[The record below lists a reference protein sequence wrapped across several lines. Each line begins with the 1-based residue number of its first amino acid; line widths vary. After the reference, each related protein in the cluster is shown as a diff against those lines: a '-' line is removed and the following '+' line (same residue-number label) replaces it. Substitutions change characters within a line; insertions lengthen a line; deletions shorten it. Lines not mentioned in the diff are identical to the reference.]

1 MEKANPI
8 ICRPPRISSGR
19 RKAGGQRVIVRE
31 GAEPVGWHSCAIAC
45 AELEEAIGWGRKNE
59 FHKSQS
65 LLALFIVPIL
75 VFSSRGQTA
84 PQPNPEDM
92 KRYWQPLVP
101 SIPLVLKQAF
111 PNERIEDNHPV
122 RLVETADITGDGIPE
137 AVVDL
142 GEGGAYT
149 DYVTV
154 MRIEE
159 GKAIVAL
166 FKEADGKVSG
176 YFFQGASVRHGES
189 VRMLPD
195 KKAVYSMST
204 STDDYGR
211 EDTCGV
217 GAYQWDAR
225 RRVFVWNKLLSK

>member
-1 MEKANPI
+1 M
-8 ICRPPRISSGR
+8 RI
-19 RKAGGQRVIVRE
+19 
-31 GAEPVGWHSCAIAC
+31 
-45 AELEEAIGWGRKNE
+45 
-59 FHKSQS
+59 HKSQS

-92 KRYWQPLVP
+92 KRYWQALVP
-101 SIPLVLKQAF
+101 SIPSVLKQAF
-111 PNERIEDNHPV
+111 LNERIEDNHPV

-189 VRMLPD
+189 ERMLPD
-195 KKAVYSMST
+195 KKAFYSMST

-225 RRVFVWNKLLSK
+225 RRVFVWNKLLSKQIAKKPSAHRKALKQELRMSNCEGRSVVDLVLRRSKRRAKGVQTGKVRKT